1 MKTTIKYL
9 INKLLFKKKSE
20 GNASSFVGTGVL
32 TTTFEVQNNDPEPKQ
47 FRVLGDNWS
56 GAQAPGVDAEVAES
70 SLGQVTRDTLT
81 NAWMIEKFKV
91 ITNNNNNFSHP
102 LYIIFRSATGYQAKQ
117 LIHMSSWQN
126 PQDANPNIVVSPDNM
141 NILVTGD
148 IGFEGTLEGNS
159 NMSII
164 AFRKPYKSKKEK
176 AVNKSS
182 NFLDDA
188 LKKDNESVVI
198 LGGQQLSGK
207 VLIT

>member
-1 MKTTIKYL
+1 MKTLIKHL
-9 INKLLFKKKSE
+9 SKKLFGKKNIES
-20 GNASSFVGTGVL
+20 SSFMGMGVE
-32 TTTFEVQNNDPEPKQ
+32 TTTFEVSNNDPTPKQ

-91 ITNNNNNFSHP
+91 ITNNPTNFSHP

-117 LIHMSSWQN
+117 LIHMSNWQN

-148 IGFEGTLEGNS
+148 IGFEGTLEPNS

-164 AFRKPYKSKKEK
+164 AFRKRYKGKGTK

-182 NFLDDA
+182 NFLNDM
-188 LKKDNESVVI
+188 LNNNGGSVVVS
-198 LGGQQLSGK
+198 GAQQLSGK
-207 VLIT
+207 ILVE